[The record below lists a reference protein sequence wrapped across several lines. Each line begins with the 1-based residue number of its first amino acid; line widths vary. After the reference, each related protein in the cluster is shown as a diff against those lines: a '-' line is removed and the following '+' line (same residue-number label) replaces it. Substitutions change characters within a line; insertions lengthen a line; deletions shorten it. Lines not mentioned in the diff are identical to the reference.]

1 MSKSGW
7 RTFKICKKKKLYVY
21 HVKYTSSVWTLSD
34 KLFIDINKANYW
46 QRYFHF
52 LQILSRV
59 KETLQRIYSDEVI
72 NFQNRCLKIGN

>member
-46 QRYFHF
+46 QRR
-52 LQILSRV
+52 ILSSPSN
-59 KETLQRIYSDEVI
+59 IIS
-72 NFQNRCLKIGN
+72 C